1 MSTARRSLRSRVS
14 RNGRQH
20 VGLATRLLDS
30 SIRNHVLRMFAVQ
43 PLASLL
49 GIAVSLIT
57 GLRSNPVLD
66 TWNATEPKREG

>member
-1 MSTARRSLRSRVS
+1 MSTARRSPRSRVS
-14 RNGRQH
+14 RNGRRH
-20 VGLATRLLDS
+20 IGLATRVLHS

-57 GLRSNPVLD
+57 GLHSNPVPG
-66 TWNATEPKREG
+66 TWNATEPRRGG